1 MDMDDEVEEKRRL
14 DRARVLIKTP
24 WRLTIQH
31 TINVHIGGETF
42 KVYVVEECGNG
53 TRDCLRRG
61 RSFRGSSEEIDSDE
75 SYLGNPTLTSTE
87 NMVYED
93 DMQHLSAP
101 ETRPA
106 PCYIATRPGA
116 GIVDHEMTLLSSGQS
131 GYNYPLDTSNSPR
144 VFGRNQ
150 RVPTAV

>member
-31 TINVHIGGETF
+31 TINVHIG
-42 KVYVVEECGNG
+42 GNG